1 MHAPI
6 RFYFDFASPYAYFSL
21 EPLEQLA
28 ARHQRRIEWRPV
40 LVWAVLKAHKIPA
53 PTTSPVK
60 WQYLMHDM
68 VRSAAYFGVDYSHP
82 SLLPLSTHRAARLF
96 YAIEQYDR
104 TGAVKLARQL
114 FRAFFAEGRDPSDS
128 EVLCDIAAAHGL
140 SRSAAQEAIDGDTGR
155 ARLAT
160 EIEQAVADGVCG
172 SPFFIIDGEGF
183 FGADRLAQVEWRLTG
198 QTRAAACASN
208 AS

>member
-28 ARHQRRIEWRPV
+28 ARHQRHIEWRPV
-40 LVWAVLKAHKIPA
+40 LVWAVLKAHEIPP

-68 VRSAAYFGVDYSHP
+68 VRSAAYYGVDYSHP
-82 SLLPLSTHRAARLF
+82 SLLPVSTHRAARLF
-96 YAIEQYDR
+96 YAIEQDDR
-104 TGAVKLARQL
+104 AAAVKLARQL
-114 FRAFFAEGRDPSDS
+114 FRAFFAEGRNTSDP
-128 EVLCDIAAAHGL
+128 EVLCDMAAAHGL
-140 SRSAAQEAIDGDTGR
+140 SRTAALAAIDGETGR

-160 EIEQAVADGVCG
+160 AINDAVTDGVCG

-183 FGADRLAQVEWRLTG
+183 FGADRLPQVEWRLTR
-198 QTRAAACASN
+198 QTRAAARASN
-208 AS
+208 AC